1 MDSPLLAWTT
11 PSAQAASSPDVPTA
25 FDAFPPSTTGGLAS
39 SNVLSPEE
47 LVFGGA
53 AHEAPYAPA
62 GASQDTISWSP
73 ISHSSSGSSSHE
85 PWRGGERD
93 EKRRKNSEAAAKWR
107 LKKKAK
113 DESMMQRQEELE
125 RTQALLAAENE
136 SLKAQNKTLESQ
148 LSFFQQLLSSTM
160 QRVSYEDELA
170 GSLPLYQS
178 TPDNESGGNGLLSSS
193 MERKGLVCPAVVL
206 LVVLTLGSE
215 DFGYTSG
222 SPMPAGFAAGARH
235 HVGRTL
241 LSLDDAPSGLAGIT
255 TGAERGGMLGSA
267 LQLLPKS
274 PFSPPINADGMIA
287 LQLCGMIWLAHR
299 ARPVVVSVSQ
309 ALPGMQQKLA
319 RAAIGLP
326 RRLWKPVDRA
336 LTLTTSALCLSRGK
350 PSLWHRFKFGPV
362 SSHSE

>member
-11 PSAQAASSPDVPTA
+11 PSADVPVAVDAPPPFTTA
-25 FDAFPPSTTGGLAS
+25 GLAS
-39 SNVLSPEE
+39 SDVLSPEE

-73 ISHSSSGSSSHE
+73 ISHSSSGSSSHD
-85 PWRGGERD
+85 PWRGSERD

-160 QRVSYEDELA
+160 QRVSYGDELA
-170 GSLPLYQS
+170 GSLPLYESS
-178 TPDNESGGNGLLSSS
+178 TPDNESGGNDVLPGR

-206 LVVLTLGSE
+206 LLVLTMGSE

-222 SPMPAGFAAGARH
+222 SLISAGFTAGARH

-241 LSLDDAPSGLAGIT
+241 LSLEDTPSGLAGIA
-255 TGAERGGMLGSA
+255 TGEQRSGMLGSA
-267 LQLLPKS
+267 LQLLAQS
-274 PFSPPINADGMIA
+274 PFSPPVNSAGMIA
-287 LQLCGMIWLAHR
+287 LQLCSMIWLAHH
-299 ARPVVVSVSQ
+299 ARPVVVYVSQ
-309 ALPGMQQKLA
+309 ALPGMQQTLA
-319 RAAIGLP
+319 RAAVGLP
-326 RRLWKPVDRA
+326 RHASAVIIQAAGCDAVLVA
-336 LTLTTSALCLSRGK
+336 LK
-350 PSLWHRFKFGPV
+350 PSKSLMVCLRCMLIRDM
-362 SSHSE
+362 EQ